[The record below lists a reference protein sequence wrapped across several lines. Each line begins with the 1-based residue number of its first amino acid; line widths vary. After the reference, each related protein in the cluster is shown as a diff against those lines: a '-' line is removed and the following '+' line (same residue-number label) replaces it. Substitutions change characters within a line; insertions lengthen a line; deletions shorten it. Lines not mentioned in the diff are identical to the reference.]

1 MTQIAIA
8 KNTLQTLLKLRSGT
22 NKLIFKGDS
31 MFTMLMGLILGIVIA
46 GGIIFLFENKVFV
59 GIVSGVAFFLASILV
74 SSYTVIPGAHVGVQV
89 TLGEINLTPLSEGGH
104 FVNPISSIKDV
115 DVRLQKSQLSGAS
128 AGTKDLQ
135 QVHTDIV
142 VNYRLNAS
150 KVPHIYKEFGLNV
163 DDKVLGPGINEAF
176 KSVTGHYTSE
186 ELITKRDEVSL
197 AITEH
202 LRTKMAPFNID
213 VSGVSLVN
221 FGFSADYQKAIESKV
236 IATQNKL
243 KAEQDL
249 ERIKVEAASRVA
261 QAKGE
266 AEAISIQATA
276 IQSNGGANYVAL
288 QWIEK
293 WDGKLPNTMLG
304 DPSKLMINAGK

>member
-1 MTQIAIA
+1 
-8 KNTLQTLLKLRSGT
+8 
-22 NKLIFKGDS
+22 

-46 GGIIFLFENKVFV
+46 GGIIFLFGRMFV
-59 GIVSGVAFFLASILV
+59 GIVSGVAFFLFTIVASAF
-74 SSYTVIPGAHVGVQV
+74 TVISAGHTGVQV
-89 TLGEINLTPLSEGGH
+89 TFGEVNMTPLSEGVH
-104 FVNPISSIKDV
+104 FVNPLSSIKDV
-115 DVRLQKSQLSGAS
+115 DVRLQKAKLDGAS

-142 VNYRLNAS
+142 VQYRLNAA

-186 ELITKRDEVSL
+186 ELITKRDEVSNS
-197 AITEH
+197 ITEH

-276 IQSNGGANYVAL
+276 IQSNGGANYVQL

-293 WDGKLPNTMLG
+293 WDGKLPTTVLGGDTKTM
-304 DPSKLMINAGK
+304 MNIGK

>member
-1 MTQIAIA
+1 
-8 KNTLQTLLKLRSGT
+8 
-22 NKLIFKGDS
+22 

-46 GGIIFLFENKVFV
+46 V
-59 GIVSGVAFFLASILV
+59 GIVYLFDKVFMGIVAGVSFFLFTIVASAF
-74 SSYTVIPGAHVGVQV
+74 TVISAGHTGVQV
-89 TLGEINLTPLSEGGH
+89 TFGEVNMTPLSEGVH
-104 FVNPISSIKDV
+104 FVNPLSSVKDV

-142 VNYRLNAS
+142 VQYRLNAS

-176 KSVTGHYTSE
+176 KSITGHYTSE
-186 ELITKRDEVSL
+186 ELITKRDEVSM

-202 LRTKMAPFNID
+202 LRNKMAPFNID

-221 FGFSADYQKAIESKV
+221 FGFSAEYQKAIESKV

-266 AEAISIQATA
+266 AEAISIQAQA
-276 IQSNGGANYVAL
+276 IQSNGGANYVQL

-293 WDGKLPNTMLG
+293 WDGKLPTTVLGGDTKTM
-304 DPSKLMINAGK
+304 MNIGK

>member
-1 MTQIAIA
+1 MFIMSI
-8 KNTLQTLLKLRSGT
+8 G
-22 NKLIFKGDS
+22 LIFGI
-31 MFTMLMGLILGIVIA
+31 ILAV
-46 GGIIFLFENKVFV
+46 GIIFLFENKMFV

-115 DVRLQKSQLSGAS
+115 DVRLQKAKLDGAS

-142 VNYRLNAS
+142 VQYRLNAA

-176 KSVTGHYTSE
+176 KSITGHYTSE

-249 ERIKVEAASRVA
+249 ERIKVEANSRIA

-266 AEAISIQATA
+266 AEAISIQAQA
-276 IQSNGGANYVAL
+276 IQSNGGANYVQL
-288 QWIEK
+288 QWIDK
-293 WDGKLPNTMLG
+293 WDGKLPTTVLGGDTKTM
-304 DPSKLMINAGK
+304 MNIGK

>member
-1 MTQIAIA
+1 
-8 KNTLQTLLKLRSGT
+8 
-22 NKLIFKGDS
+22 
-31 MFTMLMGLILGIVIA
+31 MLMGLILGIVIA
-46 GGIIFLFENKVFV
+46 GGIIFLFGRMFV
-59 GIVSGVAFFLASILV
+59 GIVSGVAFFLFTIVASAF
-74 SSYTVIPGAHVGVQV
+74 TVISAGHTGVQV
-89 TLGEINLTPLSEGGH
+89 TFGEVNMTPLSEGVH
-104 FVNPISSIKDV
+104 FVNPLSSIKDV
-115 DVRLQKSQLSGAS
+115 DVRLQKAKLDGAS

-142 VNYRLNAS
+142 VQYRLNAA

-186 ELITKRDEVSL
+186 ELITKRDEVSNS
-197 AITEH
+197 ITEH

-276 IQSNGGANYVAL
+276 IQSNGGANYVQL

-293 WDGKLPNTMLG
+293 WDGKLPTTVLGGDTKTM
-304 DPSKLMINAGK
+304 MNIGK